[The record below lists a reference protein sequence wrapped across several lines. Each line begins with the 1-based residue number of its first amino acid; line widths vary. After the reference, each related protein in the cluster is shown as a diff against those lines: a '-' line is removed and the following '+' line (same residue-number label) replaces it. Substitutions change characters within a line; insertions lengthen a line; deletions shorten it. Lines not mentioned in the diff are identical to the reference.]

1 MILKTSFCWIKRWN
15 WYFELSLE
23 LLSIFFFIYFSKFSK
38 LIFQVHFMYSLK
50 LLFKLFFFRLY
61 SLEEGCYPAVRHQV
75 PQLQGIWYSPWSN
88 CFSVFL
94 SILGHRYHG
103 QCHPYPHYS
112 QVRQFFATKSN
123 NVRLIKSIY
132 KPEFV
137 SILLPNLTNW
147 SDFNCNVIT
156 KTMGNFW
163 SDW

>member
-1 MILKTSFCWIKRWN
+1 M
-15 WYFELSLE
+15 
-23 LLSIFFFIYFSKFSK
+23 
-38 LIFQVHFMYSLK
+38 
-50 LLFKLFFFRLY
+50 
-61 SLEEGCYPAVRHQV
+61 RHQV

-88 CFSVFL
+88 CLSVFL

-147 SDFNCNVIT
+147 SDFNCNVFTSKSLCNLDQTHKNPTYLLWFNQRYNHLWICGWKELQMRFQT
-156 KTMGNFW
+156 LFRFDKLSVRPDQINAIFNYIFPEKT
-163 SDW
+163 SI